1 MRDLIKT
8 CFIDL
13 EDDVWRTLSD
23 PPHGP
28 VLHLHRRH
36 LQRVL
41 QQRPQCVRLGVARW
55 AHVPKE
61 HLEVR
66 TKPSLFFSLEISAQW
81 LLFVY
86 FLCLYFVLLPPV
98 PQSWLEAPSWPS
110 IPLSLG
116 PSRAL
121 TRLVLI
127 RYGPPLPFLR
137 PSAALWPTVSG
148 FDSVAPAPSLC
159 LLLHRFGV
167 WPITSSR
174 F

>member
-8 CFIDL
+8 CFVDL

-66 TKPSLFFSLEISAQW
+66 TKPSLFFPLEISAQW
-81 LLFVY
+81 LLFVLFSMSVFCFIAASSSSVLAGSPFLAINPTEPGAFTGPY
-86 FLCLYFVLLPPV
+86 PFGIDPVWTSPPIPQTFCSTRALCLRV
-98 PQSWLEAPSWPS
+98 
-110 IPLSLG
+110 
-116 PSRAL
+116 
-121 TRLVLI
+121 
-127 RYGPPLPFLR
+127 
-137 PSAALWPTVSG
+137 
-148 FDSVAPAPSLC
+148 
-159 LLLHRFGV
+159 
-167 WPITSSR
+167 
-174 F
+174 